1 MILAASSWDATAIT
15 GIVTL
20 IAGLLAGGAG
30 LLTAFAQRNRN
41 VVESYRDFNQD
52 IIGDRNRLIEEN
64 KRLGDNLTRVATE
77 YESFRKDT
85 SREIEAYRRMLIFY
99 GIDPD
104 TGQRITYGPGTPPA
118 IGAGDPG

>member
-1 MILAASSWDATAIT
+1 MVLAASSWDATAIT

-64 KRLGDNLTRVATE
+64 KKVTE
-77 YESFRKDT
+77 SLSTLSKEFESFRNRT
-85 SREIEAYRRMLIFY
+85 AREVEAYRRMLIFY

-104 TGQRITYGPGTPPA
+104 TGQKITYGPGPPPA
-118 IGAGDPG
+118 IGAGDSG